1 MLKIYHGSSDSNI
14 KKLLI
19 NHNKDGKVYVTSN
32 RNNALVYA
40 TRKYINLFKTIDG
53 IIYFYNIYNNLFER
67 LYKDKIGYIY
77 YSILDENYL
86 YKINRGKDCNIDDA
100 YYSLNN
106 IELTNKEEVNVY
118 DEFMKLKE
126 EGIFKIV
133 DDENIL
139 KNIRNNY
146 ENYFRKEYFSNS
158 LTESEIEYFKDLD
171 WMIDYNQ
178 VKDLSEDEMIKL
190 AESIGEERD
199 GIANS
204 FNSMSEEE
212 RKKHTDMVTKCDLL
226 EFKFYSLRDVLWFK
240 QGHISMELP
249 EGIDYPEGYD
259 QEKSVKKV
267 LKRKNKKNK

>member
-14 KKLLI
+14 KELLI

-77 YSILDENYL
+77 YSFLDEKDL
-86 YKINRGKDCNIDDA
+86 YKVNRGKDCNIDDA

-106 IELTNKEEVNVY
+106 IELTNKEEINVY

-139 KNIRNNY
+139 KNIRTNY
-146 ENYFRKEYFSNS
+146 ENYFRKEYLSNS
-158 LTESEIEYFKDLD
+158 LSESEIEYFKNN
-171 WMIDYNQ
+171 IP
-178 VKDLSEDEMIKL
+178 E
-190 AESIGEERD
+190 
-199 GIANS
+199 
-204 FNSMSEEE
+204 
-212 RKKHTDMVTKCDLL
+212 LL
-226 EFKFYSLRDVLWFK
+226 KGD
-240 QGHISMELP
+240 
-249 EGIDYPEGYD
+249 
-259 QEKSVKKV
+259 
-267 LKRKNKKNK
+267 